1 MHTNQTYEFLVEA
14 KIDYNA
20 IADQVRWELEGFIGD
35 LKVGEL
41 ISRSLLFRIVLC
53 DVSKIGFCNPIALSF
68 IDHSDQER
76 NDTIYLLQN
85 GWFSN
90 VSTDEVLQAAQIGNH
105 IFSPWLDLKL
115 NEVANNTFAARTK
128 VKLQLPDGK
137 RGSHFVIGHGHI
149 TGHFQ
154 ADNRTDELLELFNLI
169 YDGIQSLKP
178 PAPAPFNESEGDETD
193 DDWMTAAGM
202 NTTGGVFVFVR
213 VLCCLLLCMQVAS
226 QAVIPTS
233 LPDIRSKRP
242 TPSQIM
248 LWM

>member
-41 ISRSLLFRIVLC
+41 ISKSLLFRIVLC

-115 NEVANNTFAARTK
+115 NEIANNTFAARTK

-149 TGHFQ
+149 TAHFL
-154 ADNRTDELLELFNLI
+154 AENRTEELTELINLI
-169 YDGIQSLKP
+169 YEGIQSLKP
-178 PAPAPFNESEGDETD
+178 PEPLAAMNESEGNETD
-193 DDWMTAAGM
+193 DYFSVSNLM
-202 NTTGGVFVFVR
+202 NGTDGVFVFVR
-213 VLCCLLLCMQVAS
+213 
-226 QAVIPTS
+226 IF
-233 LPDIRSKRP
+233 
-242 TPSQIM
+242 
-248 LWM
+248 